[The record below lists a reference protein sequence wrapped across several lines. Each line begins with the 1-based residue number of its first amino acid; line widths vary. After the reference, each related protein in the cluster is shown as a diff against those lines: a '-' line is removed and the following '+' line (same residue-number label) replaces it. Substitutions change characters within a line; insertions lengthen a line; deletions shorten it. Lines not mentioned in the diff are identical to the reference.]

1 MQNLISPIDF
11 LLAPIYLIIFSF
23 IATSFKNK
31 NLKAGP
37 YYKYYLQGLW
47 AKMLGG
53 LAVCFIYA
61 YYYKGGDTFN
71 YFIEARTYVNVFL
84 EGDYNMLWELINFKT
99 YPISSINYGS
109 YENCVFIFRDES
121 YYEHFTS
128 ALTAPFCLLGFK
140 SFFATTL
147 ILAYISYFGI
157 WRLYIVYLNYFP
169 NLYRPLAWAIL
180 LVPSVFFWGSGLLK
194 DTYTF
199 SALCWY
205 IYAFFRLFIQKQYR
219 FKYILALMVAAYIM
233 VSIKPYILF
242 AALPG
247 TILWL
252 FFNRLNNIQNIA
264 LRLLSFPAIIII
276 VFTLVIGSMALLG
289 DYLGEYS
296 LNQVLNKAEKTQ
308 KDFAYNETYGT
319 NKIDIGE
326 FDASF
331 SGIITKAP
339 IAISVGLFQPFIWK
353 ANNIVMVFAGL
364 ENLFIL
370 GLSLYVLFKVKL
382 KQLVL
387 SLFSHPL
394 FIFSF
399 LFALFF
405 AFSVGLTTANYGA
418 LVRLRIPCMPFY
430 ICAIIILFK
439 NFNKNN

>member
-23 IATSFKNK
+23 IATRFKNK

-53 LAVCFIYA
+53 LAVCLIYA
-61 YYYKGGDTFN
+61 YYYKGGDTLN

-99 YPISSINYGS
+99 YPISSVNYGS
-109 YENCVFIFRDES
+109 YENCEFIFLDQAF
-121 YYEHFTS
+121 YEHFT
-128 ALTAPFCLLGFK
+128 F
-140 SFFATTL
+140 
-147 ILAYISYFGI
+147 LAYISYFGI
-157 WRLYIVYLNYFP
+157 WRLYIVYLYYFP

-205 IYAFFRLFIQKQYR
+205 IYAFFWLFMQKQYR
-219 FKYILALMVAAYIM
+219 FKYVLALLVAAYIM
-233 VSIKPYILF
+233 VSVKPYILF

-247 TILWL
+247 SILWL

-276 VFTLVIGSMALLG
+276 VFSLVIGSMALLG
-289 DYLGEYS
+289 DYLGEYA

-308 KDFAYNETYGT
+308 KDFAYNDIYGS
-319 NKIDIGE
+319 NKVDIGE
-326 FDASF
+326 FNGSL
-331 SGIITKAP
+331 SGVITKAP

-353 ANNIVMVFAGL
+353 ANNIVMAFAGL

-370 GLSLYVLFKVKL
+370 ALSLYVLFKVKL
-382 KQLVL
+382 KHLVL

-430 ICAIIILFK
+430 LCSLIMLLQLK
-439 NFNKNN
+439 TKP

>member
-1 MQNLISPIDF
+1 MENLISPIDF
-11 LLAPIYLIIFSF
+11 LLVPIYLIIFSF
-23 IATSFKNK
+23 IATKFKNK
-31 NLKAGP
+31 NLKAAP

-53 LAVCFIYA
+53 LAVCYIYA
-61 YYYKGGDTFN
+61 YYYKGGDTLN
-71 YFIEARTYVNVFL
+71 YCVEARTYVNVL
-84 EGDYNMLWELINFKT
+84 LHGDFAMLWELLNFKSN
-99 YPISSINYGS
+99 PISTINYTK
-109 YENCVFIFRDES
+109 YENCVFIFRDEAF
-121 YYEHFTS
+121 YEHFTS
-128 ALTAPFCLLGFK
+128 VITAPFCLLGFK
-140 SFFATTL
+140 SFLATTL

-157 WRLYIVYLNYFP
+157 WRLYIVYLYYFP

-180 LVPSVFFWGSGLLK
+180 FVPSVFFWGSGLLK
-194 DTYTF
+194 DTYTL

-219 FKYILALMVAAYIM
+219 FKYILALLVAAYIM
-233 VSIKPYILF
+233 ISIKPYILF

-247 TILWL
+247 SILWL

-264 LRLLSFPAIIII
+264 LRLLSFPAIIIM
-276 VFTLVIGSMALLG
+276 VFALVISSMALLG
-289 DYLGEYS
+289 DYLGEYA
-296 LNQVLNKAEKTQ
+296 LNQILNKAEKTQ
-308 KDFAYNETYGT
+308 KDFAYNEAYGG

-326 FDASF
+326 FDASI
-331 SGIITKAP
+331 SGVIKKGP
-339 IAISVGLFQPFIWK
+339 KAISVGLFQPFIWK
-353 ANNIVMVFAGL
+353 ANNIVMAFAGL

-370 GLSLYVLFKVKL
+370 GLSLFVLFKVKL
-382 KQLVL
+382 KQIIL

-430 ICAIIILFK
+430 LCSLIILLQFK
-439 NFNKNN
+439 TKR

>member
-23 IATSFKNK
+23 IATRFKNK

-37 YYKYYLQGLW
+37 YYRFYLQGLW

-53 LAVCFIYA
+53 LAVCLIYA
-61 YYYKGGDTFN
+61 YYYKGGDTLN

-99 YPISSINYGS
+99 YPISSVNYGS
-109 YENCVFIFRDES
+109 YENCEFIFRDES

-128 ALTAPFCLLGFK
+128 AITTPLCLLGFK
-140 SFFATTL
+140 SFFTTTL
-147 ILAYISYFGI
+147 ILAYLSYFGI
-157 WRLYIVYLNYFP
+157 WRLYIVYVYYFP
-169 NLYRPLAWAIL
+169 NQYRPFAWAIL

-219 FKYILALMVAAYIM
+219 FKYVLALLVAAYIM
-233 VSIKPYILF
+233 ISIKPYILF

-247 TILWL
+247 SILWL

-289 DYLGEYS
+289 DYLGEYALS
-296 LNQVLNKAEKTQ
+296 QVLYKAEKTQ
-308 KDFAYNETYGT
+308 KDFAYNEAYGG

-326 FDASF
+326 FDASL
-331 SGIITKAP
+331 SGIIQKAP
-339 IAISVGLFQPFIWK
+339 KAISVGLFQPFIWK
-353 ANNIVMVFAGL
+353 ANNIVMAFAGL

-370 GLSLYVLFKVKL
+370 ALSLYVLFKVKH
-382 KQLVL
+382 LVL

-430 ICAIIILFK
+430 LCSLIMLLQLK
-439 NFNKNN
+439 TKQ

>member
-23 IATSFKNK
+23 IATRFKNK

-37 YYKYYLQGLW
+37 YYRFYLQGLW

-99 YPISSINYGS
+99 YPVSNINFAKYD
-109 YENCVFIFRDES
+109 NCFFVFRDES

-140 SFFATTL
+140 SFFATTI

-157 WRLYIVYLNYFP
+157 WRLYIVYVYYFP

-219 FKYILALMVAAYIM
+219 FNNILALLVAAYIM
-233 VSIKPYILF
+233 ISIKPYILF

-247 TILWL
+247 SILWL

-276 VFTLVIGSMALLG
+276 VFSLVIGSMALLG
-289 DYLGEYS
+289 DYLGEYA

-308 KDFAYNETYGT
+308 KDFAYNEAYGG

-326 FDASF
+326 FDASL
-331 SGIITKAP
+331 SGVITKAP

-353 ANNIVMVFAGL
+353 ANNSVMAFAGL

-370 GLSLYVLFKVKL
+370 ALSLYVLFKVKL
-382 KQLVL
+382 KHLLL
-387 SLFSHPL
+387 SLFAHPL

-430 ICAIIILFK
+430 LCSLIMLLQLK
-439 NFNKNN
+439 TKP

>member
-23 IATSFKNK
+23 IATRFKNK

-53 LAVCFIYA
+53 LAVCLIYA
-61 YYYKGGDTFN
+61 YYYKGGDTLN

-109 YENCVFIFRDES
+109 YENCEFIFFDQAF
-121 YYEHFTS
+121 YEHFTS

-140 SFFATTL
+140 SFFATTI

-157 WRLYIVYLNYFP
+157 WRLYIVYVYYFP
-169 NLYRPLAWAIL
+169 NLYRPFAWAIL

-199 SALCWY
+199 SALCWF
-205 IYAFFRLFIQKQYR
+205 IYTFFRLFIQKQYR
-219 FKYILALMVAAYIM
+219 FKYVLALLVAAYIM

-276 VFTLVIGSMALLG
+276 VFSLVIGSMVLLG

-296 LNQVLNKAEKTQ
+296 LNQILNKAEKTQ
-308 KDFAYNETYGT
+308 KDFAYNDIYGS
-319 NKIDIGE
+319 NKVDIGE
-326 FDASF
+326 FDGSL
-331 SGIITKAP
+331 SGVFTKAP

-353 ANNIVMVFAGL
+353 ANNIVMAFAGL

-382 KQLVL
+382 KHLVL

-418 LVRLRIPCMPFY
+418 LARLRIPCMPFY
-430 ICAIIILFK
+430 LCSLIMQLHLK
-439 NFNKNN
+439 TKP

>member
-1 MQNLISPIDF
+1 MENLISPIDI

-23 IATSFKNK
+23 IATKFKNK

-53 LAVCFIYA
+53 LAVCLIYT
-61 YYYKGGDTFN
+61 YYYKGGDTYN

-84 EGDYNMLWELINFKT
+84 ESDFNTLFELLFFKKNLLSQ
-99 YPISSINYGS
+99 IDLSKF
-109 YENCVFIFRDES
+109 ENCQIIYNDIS

-157 WRLYIVYLNYFP
+157 WRLYIVYLYYFP

-180 LVPSVFFWGSGLLK
+180 FVPSVFFWGSGLLK

-219 FKYILALMVAAYIM
+219 LKYILALLVAAYIM
-233 VSIKPYILF
+233 ISIKPYILF

-247 TILWL
+247 SILWL

-264 LRLLSFPAIIII
+264 LRLLSFPAVIIM
-276 VFTLVIGSMALLG
+276 VFALVISSMSLLG
-289 DYLGEYS
+289 DYLGEYA
-296 LNQVLNKAEKTQ
+296 LNQILSKAEKTQ
-308 KDFAYNETYGT
+308 KDFAYNDMYGD
-319 NKIDIGE
+319 NKVDIGE
-326 FDASF
+326 FDGSIG
-331 SGIITKAP
+331 SVIKKGP

-353 ANNIVMVFAGL
+353 AKNIVMVFAGL

-370 GLSLYVLFKVKL
+370 GLSLYVLFKIRF
-382 KQLVL
+382 KQLIL

-430 ICAIIILFK
+430 LCSLIILLQLK
-439 NFNKNN
+439 TKR

>member
-1 MQNLISPIDF
+1 MQNLLSPIDF

-23 IATSFKNK
+23 IATRFKNK

-37 YYKYYLQGLW
+37 YYRFYLQGLW

-53 LAVCFIYA
+53 LAVCLIYT
-61 YYYKGGDTFN
+61 YYYKGGDTFS

-99 YPISSINYGS
+99 YPISSVNYGS
-109 YENCVFIFRDES
+109 YENCEFIFRDDS
-121 YYEHFTS
+121 YYEHLTS
-128 ALTAPFCLLGFK
+128 LITAPFCLLGFK
-140 SFFATTL
+140 SLFATTL
-147 ILAYISYFGI
+147 FLAYISYFGI
-157 WRLYIVYLNYFP
+157 WRLYIVYLYYFP

-205 IYAFFRLFIQKQYR
+205 IYAFFRLFMQKQYR
-219 FKYILALMVAAYIM
+219 FKYVLALLVAAYIM
-233 VSIKPYILF
+233 ISIKPYILF

-296 LNQVLNKAEKTQ
+296 LSQVLFKAEKTQ
-308 KDFAYNETYGT
+308 KDFAYNDIYGS
-319 NKIDIGE
+319 NKVDIGE
-326 FDASF
+326 FDASL
-331 SGIITKAP
+331 SGIIKKAP
-339 IAISVGLFQPFIWK
+339 ISISVGLFQPFIWK
-353 ANNIVMVFAGL
+353 ANNIVMIFAGL

-370 GLSLYVLFKVKL
+370 ALSLYVLFKVKL
-382 KQLVL
+382 KHLVL

-418 LVRLRIPCMPFY
+418 LVRLRIPCIPFY
-430 ICAIIILFK
+430 FCALIIII
-439 NFNKNN
+439 KNNYETK

>member
-23 IATSFKNK
+23 IATRFKNK

-53 LAVCFIYA
+53 LAVCLIYA
-61 YYYKGGDTFN
+61 YYYKGGDTLN
-71 YFIEARTYVNVFL
+71 YLTEARTYVNVFL

-99 YPISSINYGS
+99 YPISYSNYQQYS
-109 YENCVFIFRDES
+109 NCQMVFRDEAF
-121 YYEHFTS
+121 YEHFTS
-128 ALTAPFCLLGFK
+128 ILTAPLCLIGFK
-140 SFFATTL
+140 SYFTTTL

-157 WRLYIVYLNYFP
+157 WRLYMVYLYYFP
-169 NLYRPLAWAIL
+169 NQYRPLAWAIL

-219 FKYILALMVAAYIM
+219 FKYVLALLVAAYIM
-233 VSIKPYILF
+233 ISIKPYILF

-247 TILWL
+247 SILWL
-252 FFNRLNNIQNIA
+252 FFNRLNAIKNTAI
-264 LRLLSFPAIIII
+264 RVLSFPVIIVL
-276 VFTLVIGSMALLG
+276 VFTLVLGTMSLLG
-289 DYLGEYS
+289 DYLGEYA

-308 KDFAYNETYGT
+308 KDFAYNEIYGG

-326 FDASF
+326 FDGSLT
-331 SGIITKAP
+331 SVITKAP

-353 ANNIVMVFAGL
+353 ANNSVMVFAGL

-370 GLSLYVLFKVKL
+370 GLSLYVLFKLKL
-382 KQLVL
+382 KHLLQ

-430 ICAIIILFK
+430 LCSLIMLLQLK
-439 NFNKNN
+439 TKP

>member
-1 MQNLISPIDF
+1 M
-11 LLAPIYLIIFSF
+11 
-23 IATSFKNK
+23 
-31 NLKAGP
+31 
-37 YYKYYLQGLW
+37 
-47 AKMLGG
+47 
-53 LAVCFIYA
+53 V
-61 YYYKGGDTFN
+61 
-71 YFIEARTYVNVFL
+71 
-84 EGDYNMLWELINFKT
+84 
-99 YPISSINYGS
+99 
-109 YENCVFIFRDES
+109 FRDNS

-157 WRLYIVYLNYFP
+157 WRLYIVYLYYFP

-289 DYLGEYS
+289 DYLGEYA

-308 KDFAYNETYGT
+308 KDFAYNEAYGG

-326 FDASF
+326 FDASL
-331 SGIITKAP
+331 SGILQKAP
-339 IAISVGLFQPFIWK
+339 KAISVGLFQPFIWK
-353 ANNIVMVFAGL
+353 VNNIVMAFAGL

-370 GLSLYVLFKVKL
+370 SLSLYVLFKVKL
-382 KQLVL
+382 KRLIL

-430 ICAIIILFK
+430 LCSLIMLLQLK
-439 NFNKNN
+439 TKP

>member
-23 IATSFKNK
+23 IATRFKNK

-37 YYKYYLQGLW
+37 YYKYYLQGLL

-53 LAVCFIYA
+53 LAVCLIYA
-61 YYYKGGDTFN
+61 YYYKGGDTLN

-99 YPISSINYGS
+99 YPISSVNYGS
-109 YENCVFIFRDES
+109 YENCEFIFRDES

-128 ALTAPFCLLGFK
+128 VLSVPICLLGFK

-147 ILAYISYFGI
+147 ILAYLSYFGI
-157 WRLYIVYLNYFP
+157 WRLYIVYVYYFP

-219 FKYILALMVAAYIM
+219 FKYVLALMVAAYIM

-319 NKIDIGE
+319 NKVDIGE

-353 ANNIVMVFAGL
+353 ANNIVMAFAGL

-370 GLSLYVLFKVKL
+370 ALSLYVLFKVKL
-382 KQLVL
+382 KRLIL

-430 ICAIIILFK
+430 LCSLIMLLQLK
-439 NFNKNN
+439 TKP